1 MLTTTLWL
9 GLVYNVSLPVYVK
22 HLERDTLTYLHI
34 IIIYYF
40 ICHMMCF
47 AKCHNIVEVTPVSL
61 LHIFVWLNAVRKKLK
76 TIE

>member
-1 MLTTTLWL
+1 
-9 GLVYNVSLPVYVK
+9 
-22 HLERDTLTYLHI
+22 
-34 IIIYYF
+34 
-40 ICHMMCF
+40 MMCF